1 MRPFLA
7 APALVLTAV
16 LAAAGP
22 AMAAP
27 APAWTVDKAAS
38 KVAFSSTFDGE
49 KFAGSFRRWDAQIR
63 FDPKN
68 LAGSSAVVS
77 IDTASA
83 VTGDADR
90 DSALPDVKWFSA
102 KAFPKATFRTTGFKA
117 LGGNRYQ
124 AVGSLTLRGVS
135 KPLTL
140 PFTLV
145 ITGSQAKMNA
155 QVSVSRLAFGVGQ
168 DEWKEASVIPDPVT
182 VMIAVSARRVP

>member
-7 APALVLTAV
+7 TSALVLTAV
-16 LAAAGP
+16 LAAAAP

-68 LAGSSAVVS
+68 LAGSTAVVS

-117 LGGNRYQ
+117 LGGDRYQ

-168 DEWKEASVIPDPVT
+168 DEWKATSVIPDPVT